1 MSTTLEQ
8 NESKPA
14 RKIPSGGELAADALS
29 EGKQSEARYRALL
42 EAAPDAMVVVD
53 QGGKIVLLNV
63 QAEKQFGYRRDE
75 LLGRLVTNII
85 PKGFAERL
93 IADALRSAKD
103 ALEQQIGTGIE
114 LAGRRKDGSEF
125 PIELMLS
132 PLESAEGILV
142 TAAIR
147 DITARKKAEA
157 HLLRKVEELNRSN
170 EELGQFAYLAAAA
183 NKELEAFAYS
193 VSHDL
198 RAPLRALDGFSRVLL
213 EDYADK
219 LDEEGKDC
227 LTRIRTASQRMGA
240 LIDDML
246 SLSQV
251 TRRDITLARVDL
263 SAMAEEIVADLRQRE
278 PQRKVEFVCAPGLIA
293 TTDARLMRIALVNL
307 LANAWKFTAK
317 RPRARIEFGIAEQ
330 KGRQAYFVADNGAGF
345 EMAYAGKLFGAF
357 QRMHSAEEFEGTGI
371 GLATVQRILHRLGG
385 QVWADAVPDRG
396 ATFYFAL
403 SAGGKA

>member
-14 RKIPSGGELAADALS
+14 RKIPSGGELAADALR
-29 EGKQSEARYRALL
+29 EGKQSEARYRGLL
-42 EAAPDAMVVVD
+42 EAAPDAMVVVE